1 MQLFG
6 LRLHPGP
13 ALAAAVVPAAF
24 LRAVASVA
32 AGVAVPVG
40 WRGSRS

>member
-13 ALAAAVVPAAF
+13 ALAAAVVPAVF
-24 LRAVASVA
+24 LRAVASVI
-32 AGVAVPVG
+32 AGVAVHSL
-40 WRGSRS
+40 WRRVRS